1 MVHIDNEILEIM
13 VKEKIEGR
21 QEKIELKADKEF
33 MEWLDKE
40 FPNPF
45 KKRA

>member
-1 MVHIDNEILEIM
+1 MVHVDNEVFEAMLN
-13 VKEKIEGR
+13 EKIEGK
-21 QEKIELKADKEF
+21 QEKVELKADKEF

-45 KKRA
+45 KRRA